1 MKTIKVVA
9 KALVISLM
17 AFALMG
23 AKCKKDEPASNH
35 VRIDPSL
42 KQRCPS
48 LPTLDLTQ
56 VTMGDL
62 TVAYKDLQVQYI
74 ECAIRNDCLIEAVD
88 SAVEIKCPAIGHI
101 DEQAQPAQKQI
112 SP

>member
-1 MKTIKVVA
+1 MKTIKIAA
-9 KALVISLM
+9 KSLVIALM
-17 AFALMG
+17 AVALMG
-23 AKCKKDEPASNH
+23 AKCKKDDPASNH

-42 KQRCPS
+42 KQRCPN

-88 SAVEIKCPAIGHI
+88 STVEIKCPALGRV
-101 DEQAQPAQKQI
+101 DEQARPAQSQI
-112 SP
+112 TP